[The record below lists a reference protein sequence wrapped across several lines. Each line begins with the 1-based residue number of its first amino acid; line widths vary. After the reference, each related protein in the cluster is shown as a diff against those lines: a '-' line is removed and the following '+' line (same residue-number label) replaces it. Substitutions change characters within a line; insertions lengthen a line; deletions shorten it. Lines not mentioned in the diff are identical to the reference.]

1 MGLKETLEPDDAAT
15 SQSLP
20 FLEFPCLQSDFTTS
34 ESCREEFFNGP
45 VASRGVHTPGVLFHR

>member
-20 FLEFPCLQSDFTTS
+20 FLEFPCLQSDFATS
-34 ESCREEFFNGP
+34 ESCREEEKD
-45 VASRGVHTPGVLFHR
+45 TPSSQCLAPISLNRW